1 VNILPPFYNGA
12 SNVTVKIFT
21 VAFRLVQERTYL
33 NVPSGTP
40 VPLELV
46 DRRGSALASGLYY
59 VVVTTSGGQSIGK
72 MLIQR

>member
-1 VNILPPFYNGA
+1 MKILPPATNGP

-33 NVPSGTP
+33 NVASGTP

-46 DRRGSALASGLYY
+46 DRKGSPLASGLYY
-59 VVVTTSGGQSIGK
+59 VVVTTSAGQSIGK
-72 MLIQR
+72 LMILK